1 MLVINNR
8 LVELSSETKISR
20 HIKARV
26 QWMKE
31 NLSENG
37 KDIVFVWDDSKQ
49 KKALHSRVVRGFSQ
63 GEHTTPRG
71 HMINM
76 SALAPVFQ
84 EEEEGLSDVVYLR
97 RAPQQDGGVVV
108 NIKREKEMFAG
119 RIVVNI
125 ARQPDLAF
133 FLYYCCPQCRD
144 GANSNGSNVFKVQN
158 READA
163 VRRNEQ
169 LRLKVKIQAL
179 TLNDEKQGGLS
190 SAALAKFVED
200 ILGYKGVEKLTPERM
215 REYVHEQ
222 CIKNPDKAAML
233 LKFAEGLKV
242 QPPQPPQ
249 PPPQPV
255 IEEDDFEEEE
265 EFEEEEYEE
274 EDEQEFGD
282 DFQGEDFPE
291 ELEPLPEELPV
302 IPETKKPPT
311 KKTPAQR
318 KKQGTRKR
326 RVKKGTTKK

>member
-8 LVELSSETKISR
+8 LVELSSENKISK
-20 HIKARV
+20 HIKAKV
-26 QWMKE
+26 QWMKQ

-49 KKALHSRVVRGFSQ
+49 KKALHSRVIRGFSQ
-63 GEHTTPRG
+63 GEYTTPRG
-71 HMINM
+71 HIINM

-84 EEEEGLSDVVYLR
+84 EDGEGLSDVVYLR

-108 NIKREKEMFAG
+108 NIKRDKEMFVG
-119 RIVVNI
+119 RMVVNLS
-125 ARQPDLAF
+125 RQPDLAF

-190 SAALAKFVED
+190 SVSIAKFVED
-200 ILGYKGVEKLTPERM
+200 VLGYKGVEKLTPERM
-215 REYVHEQ
+215 REYMHEQ

-233 LKFAEGLKV
+233 LKFVDGLQVQKL
-242 QPPQPPQ
+242 QPPL
-249 PPPQPV
+249 PPPQPI

-265 EFEEEEYEE
+265 EFDEEFEKEEEGSEE
-274 EDEQEFGD
+274 EQEFGD

-302 IPETKKPPT
+302 IPEL
-311 KKTPAQR
+311 KKTPPKKIPVQKR
-318 KKQGTRKR
+318 KTGAKRKR
-326 RVKKGTTKK
+326 TKK